1 MWFTPW
7 HLIILMGKIMELN
20 IFVRDKIVTGSFD
33 RTAKIWDAN
42 TG

>member
-1 MWFTPW
+1 MWFIQW
-7 HLIILMGKIMELN
+7 LSIIPMGKRDCLN
-20 IFVRDKIVTGSFD
+20 FVRDKIVTGSFD

>member
-1 MWFTPW
+1 
-7 HLIILMGKIMELN
+7 MGINKKF
-20 IFVRDKIVTGSFD
+20 IFDRDKIVTGSFD